1 MDDIVK
7 ITFKSLTETVKN
19 QGNIIKDLTKKLRT
33 KINISDIKS
42 LLNLKANNS
51 EVFQAFD
58 NLINSIENLAT
69 ISQFNEL
76 NNDKVSKSEII
87 YYLKAKPSLE
97 DIENLLN
104 EKIDKKEFNNKFE
117 SLSLDFEKFKNE
129 VFQKIDDLATKKE
142 LKELDNREKNNI
154 KEVKN
159 ILDTKSEKEN
169 VFNSLKLKCDKNE
182 MNTIL
187 DNKLD
192 KSDLANILK
201 LMENKLN
208 KDDFNEFKKN
218 QEKELNHNETK
229 LDNNEINII
238 KKVNEIIQDIKKK
251 INTRI
256 DLINTDISKLTE
268 NMKSKYDSMNILIN
282 SMNKR
287 ILNNSD
293 YKNLLNKKLDIEK
306 FNSLIKNIKNNL
318 EHNFLQISKTNSQII
333 EQLIDNKI
341 DDINTIFSNSLK
353 KQNSRI
359 DDYIKKNRDEWAEYQ
374 IRVQSMINKINSE
387 NKLEIQKLKNEYFE
401 KIDDKISEKFYNLT
415 EETKNK
421 NNQNHNSSLNHS
433 SNENEINKNNRND
446 SQIKE
451 KCEINEIKMKLSEL
465 QNEINNNKIEFST
478 ALDSQSLIN
487 DTLCEENKLGKWCW
501 TKNKL
506 KNNFNIIWDIQE
518 INTFPDNYTLEN
530 DKSIILIK
538 QSGVYQIIFGFY
550 SNNKKPNIQII
561 VNNEVIISNSNK
573 TNNGNQSLTVTN
585 SGFYKANKNIA
596 INGGFRNT
604 TGITLVDYINLENNS
619 KLGVFYNGEIGKG
632 FISIKKIINLNK

>member
-1 MDDIVK
+1 VDDIVK

-229 LDNNEINII
+229 LDNNEVNII

-293 YKNLLNKKLDIEK
+293 YKNLLNQKLDIEK

-421 NNQNHNSSLNHS
+421 NN
-433 SNENEINKNNRND
+433 
-446 SQIKE
+446 IK
-451 KCEINEIKMKLSEL
+451 
-465 QNEINNNKIEFST
+465 
-478 ALDSQSLIN
+478 
-487 DTLCEENKLGKWCW
+487 
-501 TKNKL
+501 
-506 KNNFNIIWDIQE
+506 
-518 INTFPDNYTLEN
+518 
-530 DKSIILIK
+530 
-538 QSGVYQIIFGFY
+538 
-550 SNNKKPNIQII
+550 
-561 VNNEVIISNSNK
+561 
-573 TNNGNQSLTVTN
+573 
-585 SGFYKANKNIA
+585 
-596 INGGFRNT
+596 
-604 TGITLVDYINLENNS
+604 
-619 KLGVFYNGEIGKG
+619 
-632 FISIKKIINLNK
+632 

>member
-1 MDDIVK
+1 MA
-7 ITFKSLTETVKN
+7 ETVKN

-229 LDNNEINII
+229 LDNNEVNII

-287 ILNNSD
+287 ILNNCD
-293 YKNLLNKKLDIEK
+293 YKNLLNQKLDIEK
-306 FNSLIKNIKNNL
+306 FNSLIKNIKSNL

-433 SNENEINKNNRND
+433 SNENEINKNSRND

-478 ALDSQSLIN
+478 ALDSQSLTFIKN
-487 DTLCEENKLGKWCW
+487 YERIKL
-501 TKNKL
+501 
-506 KNNFNIIWDIQE
+506 I
-518 INTFPDNYTLEN
+518 
-530 DKSIILIK
+530 
-538 QSGVYQIIFGFY
+538 
-550 SNNKKPNIQII
+550 
-561 VNNEVIISNSNK
+561 
-573 TNNGNQSLTVTN
+573 
-585 SGFYKANKNIA
+585 
-596 INGGFRNT
+596 
-604 TGITLVDYINLENNS
+604 
-619 KLGVFYNGEIGKG
+619 
-632 FISIKKIINLNK
+632 

>member
-87 YYLKAKPSLE
+87 YYLKAKPSLD

-229 LDNNEINII
+229 LDNNEVNII

-293 YKNLLNKKLDIEK
+293 YKDLLNKKLDIEK

-401 KIDDKISEKFYNLT
+401 KIDDKISE
-415 EETKNK
+415 
-421 NNQNHNSSLNHS
+421 
-433 SNENEINKNNRND
+433 
-446 SQIKE
+446 
-451 KCEINEIKMKLSEL
+451 
-465 QNEINNNKIEFST
+465 
-478 ALDSQSLIN
+478 
-487 DTLCEENKLGKWCW
+487 
-501 TKNKL
+501 
-506 KNNFNIIWDIQE
+506 
-518 INTFPDNYTLEN
+518 
-530 DKSIILIK
+530 
-538 QSGVYQIIFGFY
+538 
-550 SNNKKPNIQII
+550 
-561 VNNEVIISNSNK
+561 
-573 TNNGNQSLTVTN
+573 
-585 SGFYKANKNIA
+585 
-596 INGGFRNT
+596 
-604 TGITLVDYINLENNS
+604 
-619 KLGVFYNGEIGKG
+619 
-632 FISIKKIINLNK
+632 

>member
-1 MDDIVK
+1 
-7 ITFKSLTETVKN
+7 
-19 QGNIIKDLTKKLRT
+19 
-33 KINISDIKS
+33 
-42 LLNLKANNS
+42 
-51 EVFQAFD
+51 
-58 NLINSIENLAT
+58 
-69 ISQFNEL
+69 
-76 NNDKVSKSEII
+76 
-87 YYLKAKPSLE
+87 
-97 DIENLLN
+97 
-104 EKIDKKEFNNKFE
+104 
-117 SLSLDFEKFKNE
+117 
-129 VFQKIDDLATKKE
+129 
-142 LKELDNREKNNI
+142 
-154 KEVKN
+154 
-159 ILDTKSEKEN
+159 
-169 VFNSLKLKCDKNE
+169 
-182 MNTIL
+182 MN
-187 DNKLD
+187 
-192 KSDLANILK
+192 
-201 LMENKLN
+201 
-208 KDDFNEFKKN
+208 
-218 QEKELNHNETK
+218 
-229 LDNNEINII
+229 
-238 KKVNEIIQDIKKK
+238 
-251 INTRI
+251 
-256 DLINTDISKLTE
+256 
-268 NMKSKYDSMNILIN
+268 
-282 SMNKR
+282 
-287 ILNNSD
+287 
-293 YKNLLNKKLDIEK
+293 
-306 FNSLIKNIKNNL
+306 
-318 EHNFLQISKTNSQII
+318 
-333 EQLIDNKI
+333 
-341 DDINTIFSNSLK
+341 
-353 KQNSRI
+353 
-359 DDYIKKNRDEWAEYQ
+359 
-374 IRVQSMINKINSE
+374 
-387 NKLEIQKLKNEYFE
+387 
-401 KIDDKISEKFYNLT
+401 NLT

-433 SNENEINKNNRND
+433 SNENEINKNSRND

-585 SGFYKANKNIA
+585 SGFYKAYKNIA

>member
-229 LDNNEINII
+229 LDNNEVNII

-293 YKNLLNKKLDIEK
+293 YKNLLNQKLDIEK

-401 KIDDKISEKFYNLT
+401 KIDDKISE
-415 EETKNK
+415 
-421 NNQNHNSSLNHS
+421 
-433 SNENEINKNNRND
+433 
-446 SQIKE
+446 
-451 KCEINEIKMKLSEL
+451 
-465 QNEINNNKIEFST
+465 
-478 ALDSQSLIN
+478 
-487 DTLCEENKLGKWCW
+487 
-501 TKNKL
+501 
-506 KNNFNIIWDIQE
+506 
-518 INTFPDNYTLEN
+518 
-530 DKSIILIK
+530 
-538 QSGVYQIIFGFY
+538 
-550 SNNKKPNIQII
+550 
-561 VNNEVIISNSNK
+561 
-573 TNNGNQSLTVTN
+573 
-585 SGFYKANKNIA
+585 
-596 INGGFRNT
+596 
-604 TGITLVDYINLENNS
+604 
-619 KLGVFYNGEIGKG
+619 
-632 FISIKKIINLNK
+632 

>member
-87 YYLKAKPSLE
+87 YYLKAKPSLD

-117 SLSLDFEKFKNE
+117 DLSLDLEKFKNE

-229 LDNNEINII
+229 LDNNEVNII
-238 KKVNEIIQDIKKK
+238 K
-251 INTRI
+251 
-256 DLINTDISKLTE
+256 
-268 NMKSKYDSMNILIN
+268 
-282 SMNKR
+282 
-287 ILNNSD
+287 
-293 YKNLLNKKLDIEK
+293 
-306 FNSLIKNIKNNL
+306 
-318 EHNFLQISKTNSQII
+318 
-333 EQLIDNKI
+333 
-341 DDINTIFSNSLK
+341 
-353 KQNSRI
+353 
-359 DDYIKKNRDEWAEYQ
+359 
-374 IRVQSMINKINSE
+374 
-387 NKLEIQKLKNEYFE
+387 
-401 KIDDKISEKFYNLT
+401 
-415 EETKNK
+415 
-421 NNQNHNSSLNHS
+421 
-433 SNENEINKNNRND
+433 
-446 SQIKE
+446 
-451 KCEINEIKMKLSEL
+451 
-465 QNEINNNKIEFST
+465 
-478 ALDSQSLIN
+478 
-487 DTLCEENKLGKWCW
+487 
-501 TKNKL
+501 
-506 KNNFNIIWDIQE
+506 
-518 INTFPDNYTLEN
+518 
-530 DKSIILIK
+530 
-538 QSGVYQIIFGFY
+538 
-550 SNNKKPNIQII
+550 
-561 VNNEVIISNSNK
+561 
-573 TNNGNQSLTVTN
+573 
-585 SGFYKANKNIA
+585 
-596 INGGFRNT
+596 
-604 TGITLVDYINLENNS
+604 
-619 KLGVFYNGEIGKG
+619 
-632 FISIKKIINLNK
+632 

>member
-87 YYLKAKPSLE
+87 YYLKAKPSLD

-229 LDNNEINII
+229 FDNNEVNII

-293 YKNLLNKKLDIEK
+293 YKDLLNKKLDIEK

-401 KIDDKISEKFYNLT
+401 KIDDKISE
-415 EETKNK
+415 
-421 NNQNHNSSLNHS
+421 
-433 SNENEINKNNRND
+433 
-446 SQIKE
+446 
-451 KCEINEIKMKLSEL
+451 
-465 QNEINNNKIEFST
+465 
-478 ALDSQSLIN
+478 
-487 DTLCEENKLGKWCW
+487 
-501 TKNKL
+501 
-506 KNNFNIIWDIQE
+506 
-518 INTFPDNYTLEN
+518 
-530 DKSIILIK
+530 
-538 QSGVYQIIFGFY
+538 
-550 SNNKKPNIQII
+550 
-561 VNNEVIISNSNK
+561 
-573 TNNGNQSLTVTN
+573 
-585 SGFYKANKNIA
+585 
-596 INGGFRNT
+596 
-604 TGITLVDYINLENNS
+604 
-619 KLGVFYNGEIGKG
+619 
-632 FISIKKIINLNK
+632 